1 MKSYFNQDALEIYRD
16 YPVFGAGGGGWR
28 ALFQQYQDYPY
39 WSTQSHNF
47 FSQLIVETGTV
58 GVILFA
64 AIFLYFGWLGFRW
77 YFSLESVEQ
86 RVARSFY
93 FVVLAGL
100 LGHSAIDFN
109 MSYGYVNFLLF
120 SSLAA
125 WQAGRPVKSNMRQA
139 FSAKLLKS
147 ILQSFSA
154 HVRFIQRTTYLLVLI
169 FAGMMIIPIYNF
181 SQAEAKFDEVGKM
194 LEAGDVSGGLDQ
206 LERIIQISPYKADY
220 HLTYGSVLISI
231 AEQQDELILQK
242 GIERIERV
250 AELASTQPQ
259 VLAKAA
265 DCLMQA
271 GESEEAFVLIQQAL
285 HYGQWDI
292 DLYTLFMKIAYMV
305 GENRLADGNEDAA
318 AEAWQEGIRVFKQI
332 EPMRASLEKLPET
345 LYKGRDFFETE
356 EQKLLAGKL
365 HYRLGQFQVAFE
377 KLEPLMGSQDENI
390 KRQAVLWGIAA
401 QLQDGVPVEE
411 TVGFDIFMQHEE
423 WAEQLR
429 PILMLELVKAM

>member
-1 MKSYFNQDALEIYRD
+1 M
-16 YPVFGAGGGGWR
+16 
-28 ALFQQYQDYPY
+28 
-39 WSTQSHNF
+39 
-47 FSQLIVETGTV
+47 
-58 GVILFA
+58 
-64 AIFLYFGWLGFRW
+64 
-77 YFSLESVEQ
+77 
-86 RVARSFY
+86 
-93 FVVLAGL
+93 
-100 LGHSAIDFN
+100 
-109 MSYGYVNFLLF
+109 
-120 SSLAA
+120 
-125 WQAGRPVKSNMRQA
+125 
-139 FSAKLLKS
+139 
-147 ILQSFSA
+147 
-154 HVRFIQRTTYLLVLI
+154 
-169 FAGMMIIPIYNF
+169 
-181 SQAEAKFDEVGKM
+181 
-194 LEAGDVSGGLDQ
+194 
-206 LERIIQISPYKADY
+206 
-220 HLTYGSVLISI
+220 LISI